1 MAETTATTT
10 EPTEQTQQAA
20 SAEEQ
25 GRTYTQ
31 EEFQTKLDAAIKERL
46 GREKKKF
53 ADYDDLKAKA
63 AKFDEIEEASKS
75 DLQKATDRIV
85 ELEKQIADR
94 QAADERAELVDRIS
108 NEHKVPADER
118 CFLTADDE
126 DGLAEQAT
134 KLAEKFAEPSLNE
147 GKTPA
152 QIKKS
157 KTNGDLFADFLNGQ
171 L

>member
-1 MAETTATTT
+1 MAETTTTT
-10 EPTEQTQQAA
+10 ETTEQVQTGT
-20 SAEEQ
+20 EEQ

-75 DLQKATDRIV
+75 DLQKATDRIA
-85 ELEKQIADR
+85 ELEKQISDR
-94 QAADERAELVDRIS
+94 QAADERAELVDRIA
-108 NEHKVPADER
+108 NEHKVPADYR

-126 DGLAEQAT
+126 DGLAEQAA
-134 KLAEKFAEPSLNE
+134 KLAEKFAEPSFNE
-147 GKTPA
+147 GKPPA
-152 QIKKS
+152 DTKTKKS
-157 KTNGDLFADFLNGQ
+157 NGEIFADFFNGQ